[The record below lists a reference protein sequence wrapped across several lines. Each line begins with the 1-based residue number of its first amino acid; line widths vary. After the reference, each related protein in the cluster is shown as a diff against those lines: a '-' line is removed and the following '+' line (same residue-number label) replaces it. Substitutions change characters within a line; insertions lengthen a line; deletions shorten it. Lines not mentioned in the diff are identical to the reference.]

1 MKCKA
6 YFLSFFL
13 GLFCYSCFQESS
25 VKGNTYSEFS
35 EKLKPGMTYEEIVQ
49 QFGEPLKDIG
59 SGLHIYVYPLSDSTA
74 IWIGYSDKIM
84 YTIQVDKQQKVIKKL
99 F

>member
-1 MKCKA
+1 
-6 YFLSFFL
+6 
-13 GLFCYSCFQESS
+13 
-25 VKGNTYSEFS
+25 
-35 EKLKPGMTYEEIVQ
+35 MTYEEIVQ